1 MASTFYRQCI
11 FGSDCTSYN
20 CTYVHPKDRIKPCK
34 FGAEC
39 GDKNCTRP
47 HPVTRKKKLM
57 EREYCTF
64 GADCGYID
72 CVKKH
77 PKNRVVCSYGVH
89 CKFGPGICNNGN
101 HPPICKDGINC
112 SNLQDIGHCKSF
124 WHPFEIHKDIVNN
137 ANIASKEDRIIGK
150 EKMKFLLKQNV
161 FGEQNFDP
169 DYKKYIEKLDKEY
182 QNKIQ
187 HGTIFY
193 STLGKD
199 GGSDERDN
207 LIHALEMRQLNN
219 ETIKKYGMTYD
230 EYCKHVTKYG
240 KESNKL
246 F

>member
-1 MASTFYRQCI
+1 MIKIEDDKITDYDNLLSAAKEVLT
-11 FGSDCTSYN
+11 
-20 CTYVHPKDRIKPCK
+20 HP
-34 FGAEC
+34 
-39 GDKNCTRP
+39 
-47 HPVTRKKKLM
+47 
-57 EREYCTF
+57 
-64 GADCGYID
+64 
-72 CVKKH
+72 
-77 PKNRVVCSYGVH
+77 
-89 CKFGPGICNNGN
+89 
-101 HPPICKDGINC
+101 
-112 SNLQDIGHCKSF
+112 
-124 WHPFEIHKDIVNN
+124 
-137 ANIASKEDRIIGK
+137 
-150 EKMKFLLKQNV
+150 
-161 FGEQNFDP
+161 
-169 DYKKYIEKLDKEY
+169 KEY